1 MAKLDAINALAELE
15 RMGWVY
21 EPIGDDEVKTSCPV
35 HDDKEPSVSLNV
47 KKNLWVCYS
56 CKAKGDIISF
66 LAYAGQVERQTMLVD
81 LSTRY
86 DLEDQKQIDPRVV
99 EKMHGKVWDSGP
111 LLQELRN
118 RGVTDEM
125 VKKARLGYH
134 EGRITIPVYDLAH
147 RIVNIRRYLPG
158 GGAKKMLNTRGYGK
172 SKIYQPDQLDKYEA
186 VWICGGEIKALV
198 VGAMLN
204 EFSIGAVSS
213 TGGEGSWHT
222 DWTRLFKGKR
232 IWVCMDVDAAGQA
245 AARKLGTMLSS
256 VAKVRIVSLPLDRK
270 EHPKGDVNDF
280 VAAGGTADDM
290 LRLMESAAP
299 FEMSNLPG
307 KDDERGSRRV
317 ALSRATDPKNMGWRL
332 EMTGVVAAQDSTP
345 YLVPSEIY
353 VGCTRDQ
360 PHCHVC
366 PVSTM
371 DSDAAG
377 YARLKVPAA
386 SEAILEMVQAP
397 KKAMRDAIKS
407 GLGIPICKVCDFRI
421 QSQHIVWDVR
431 LAPQLEIS
439 GEAQG
444 NIAQPALVVDSECE
458 LNTPYVL
465 HGRTYPHPKTQ
476 QATLVLDDS
485 EITED
490 NLSTFKLSDEDLQ
503 SLRVFQP
510 KEWTVESLDEKLNE
524 IYTDLENNVT
534 QIYKRRDLHLAIDL
548 AYHSPLFL
556 TYEDKQVNGWLQIL
570 VLGDSAQGKSETCI
584 QLQKH
589 YGLGEK
595 VECKNATVAGLLGGL
610 QQLGTRWFVS
620 WGVIPTH
627 DRRLVILE
635 ELKGASTEVIGRLTD
650 MRSTGMAEI
659 PKIERRKAHARTRLV
674 ALSNPRGSRGVSTYS
689 FGLAAI
695 QELIGALEDVRR
707 FDLALILQAGEVDVA
722 DMHKTDTP
730 HRFTNDLCR
739 KLVLWAWTVGKV
751 EFEPEAAAIVKERS
765 EKLCEIFSE
774 AMPLIDR
781 GTARFKICRM
791 AAALAAR
798 TFSFRDGGLVVR
810 GCHATSIC
818 DFVER
823 LYSSKS
829 FGYLDFSKA
838 QQRAVGLRD
847 KEAVRRYVANTK
859 HPAHFVSE
867 MLYRDDISSQDIQD
881 WCEIERDDAQS
892 VISFLVRHHAVRR
905 KKQSYHKTA
914 DFIALLKEME
924 GNIPEV
930 NDDEF

>member
-1 MAKLDAINALAELE
+1 
-15 RMGWVY
+15 MGWAF

-35 HDDKEPSVSLNV
+35 HEDNDPSVSLNV
-47 KKNLWVCYS
+47 KKNLWTCYS
-56 CKAKGDIISF
+56 CKAKGDIVSF
-66 LAYAGQVERQTMLVD
+66 LAYVGKVERQTMLVD

-86 DLEDQKQIDPRVV
+86 DLEDQKQIDPRTV
-99 EKMHGKVWDSGP
+99 EKMHAQVWESGP

-147 RIVNIRRYLPG
+147 RVVNIRRYLPG

-172 SKIYQPDQLDKYEA
+172 SKIYQPHQLDKFEA

-198 VGAMLN
+198 VGAMLSP
-204 EFSIGAVSS
+204 FSVGAISS
-213 TGGEGSWHT
+213 TGGEGSWNT
-222 DWTRLFKGKR
+222 EWTKLFKGKN
-232 IWVCMDVDAAGQA
+232 IWICMDIDAAGQA
-245 AARKLGTMLSS
+245 AARKLGTMLSAVAS
-256 VAKVRIVSLPLDRK
+256 VKIIGLPLDRK
-270 EHPKGDVNDF
+270 EHPKGDVNDY

-290 LRLMESAAP
+290 LRLMELAAP

-307 KDDERGSRRV
+307 KNEEHGSRRV
-317 ALSRATDPKNMGWRL
+317 QLARATDPQNMGWRL
-332 EMTGVVAAQDSTP
+332 EMSSVVSAQDSTP
-345 YLVPSEIY
+345 YLVPAEVD

-360 PHCHVC
+360 AHCHVC
-366 PVSTM
+366 PVSTL
-371 DSDAAG
+371 DGDAAG
-377 YARLKVPAA
+377 YARLKVPAS

-407 GLGIPICKVCDFRI
+407 GLGIPTCKVCDFRI

-431 LAPQLEIS
+431 LSPQLEIS

-444 NIAQPALVVDSECE
+444 NIAQPALVVDSNCE
-458 LNTPYVL
+458 LNTPYVMR
-465 HGRTYPHPKTQ
+465 GRTYPHPKNQ

-490 NLSTFKLSDEDLQ
+490 NLSTFKLSEEDMKSLQ
-503 SLRVFQP
+503 VFQP
-510 KEWTVESLDEKLNE
+510 KEWTVEALSEKLDE
-524 IYTDLENNVT
+524 IYEDLENNVT

-548 AYHSPLFL
+548 AYHSPLFI
-556 TYEDKQVNGWLQIL
+556 TYEGKQVNGWLQVL

-659 PKIERRKAHARTRLV
+659 PKIERRKAHARTRLI
-674 ALSNPRGSRGVSTYS
+674 ALSNPRGQRGVSTYS

-707 FDLALILQAGEVDVA
+707 FDLALILQSGEVDVS
-722 DMHKTDTP
+722 DMEQKEVP
-730 HRFTNDLCR
+730 HTFASDLCR
-739 KLVLWAWTVGKV
+739 RLVLWAWTVDKA
-751 EFEPEAAAIVKERS
+751 EFDEEAAAIIKERS
-765 EKLCEIFSE
+765 KKLCETFSE

-781 GTARFKICRM
+781 GTARFKLARM
-791 AAALAAR
+791 AAAVAAR
-798 TFSFRDGGLVVR
+798 TFSFREKGLVVR
-810 GCHATSIC
+810 GCHATFAC
-818 DFVER
+818 DYVER
-823 LYSSKS
+823 IYSAKN

-867 MLYRDDISSQDIQD
+867 MLYRDDISMQDIQD

-892 VISFLVRHHAVRR
+892 VISFLVRHHAIRR
-905 KKQSYHKTA
+905 KKQTYHKTA
-914 DFIALLKEME
+914 DFISLLKEME

-930 NDDEF
+930 NDKDEF